1 MSELNAL
8 GQAGGGWV
16 STHPP
21 SYKTSPYRATI
32 AAINIFRGEFRM
44 SLQFKVIP
52 VTPFAQNCSVL
63 WCDVTRQAA
72 VVDAGGDIERILT
85 FVQQEGLTV
94 QKLLLTHGHI
104 DHAGGAAE
112 LAKQLGVP
120 IEGPQRAESF
130 WLDQLPMQGQMFGFK
145 PSPALTPDRWLEE
158 GDTVSIGNETLSVI
172 HCPGHTPGHVVFYS
186 ASAQLLVAGDV
197 LFAGSIGRTDFPMG
211 NHDDLINAI
220 RSKLF
225 LLPEDTTVIPG
236 HGPLTTIGDERA
248 SNPFVADARYR

>member
-1 MSELNAL
+1 MDEY
-8 GQAGGGWV
+8 
-16 STHPP
+16 HPA
-21 SYKTSPYRATI
+21 YKTRPYRATI
-32 AAINIFRGEFRM
+32 AAINIFRGEFLM

-63 WCDVTRQAA
+63 WCDATKQAA
-72 VVDAGGDIERILT
+72 VVDAGGDIERILA
-85 FVQQEGLTV
+85 FVKQQGLTV

-112 LAKQLGVP
+112 LAKQLGVQ

-130 WLDQLPMQGQMFGFK
+130 WLDQLPQQGQMFGFK

-158 GDTVSIGNETLSVI
+158 GDTVSIGNETLAVI

-197 LFAGSIGRTDFPMG
+197 LFQGSIGRTDFPMG

-225 LLPEDTTVIPG
+225 LLPEHTTVIPG